1 MQSVVDHLQR
11 LISSD
16 VNNSIK
22 KPKCIDILIELLKNE
37 NTFAV
42 ERLSGMV
49 VALLVKISKSE
60 YVESQLPAAP
70 PRAAHRDLRLL
81 NNLIKQSPASQ

>member
-37 NTFAV
+37 NTFV
-42 ERLSGMV
+42 IERLSGMV
-49 VALLVKISKSE
+49 LALLVKISESE
-60 YVESQLPAAP
+60 YAASQSPAAP
-70 PRAAHRDLRLL
+70 SKTAHRDLRLL
-81 NNLIKQSPASQ
+81 SNLIK